1 MMQNKERDDLLK
13 ISDNFNTNGNP
24 AENSTEVFESY
35 SKLMQ
40 LIGSLNE
47 KVEKVIEQH

>member
-1 MMQNKERDDLLK
+1 MMQNKEKDDLLK
-13 ISDNFNTNGNP
+13 ISDSFNTGHP
-24 AENSTEVFESY
+24 PENSTEVFESY
-35 SKLMQ
+35 NKLME